1 MRLLNVSTRELHEFF
16 NDPPPYA
23 ILSHTWGKEEV
34 TFEDLGEPKHTLK
47 LGYKIGRPKYTS
59 KLGYKKIDGCCKR
72 AQLSNFE
79 WVWIDTC
86 CIDKSSSAELSET
99 INSMFAWYQRSSICY
114 IYLEDVP
121 PADSSDHK
129 AQGSAFRSS
138 RWFTRGW
145 TLQELLASK
154 RRQIFDSTWQR
165 IYLDSDARPNH
176 HGPVIGPASPP
187 SENEDILLSEITGI
201 PKQCLRGNN
210 SEPFDDTVSRTPLS
224 KFSVSERMSWA
235 SRRSTTRVEDMAYCL
250 LGIFE
255 VNMPLLYGEGGRA
268 FFRLQE
274 EIIRKTPDETIFCW
288 DHGHCQENS
297 KGKPTAALALSPAEF
312 TNGGELYE
320 SSTAANSTM
329 FVAQR
334 SLLSWFPKS

>member
-1 MRLLNVSTRELHEFF
+1 MRLLHVSTRELHEFSS
-16 NDPPPYA
+16 DPPPYA

-34 TFEDLGEPKHTLK
+34 TFEDLGKPNH
-47 LGYKIGRPKYTS
+47 TS
-59 KLGYKKIDGCCKR
+59 KLGYQKIDGCCKQ
-72 AQLSNFE
+72 AQLSSFE

-99 INSMFAWYQRSSICY
+99 INSMFVWYERSSMCY

-121 PADSSDHK
+121 PADPDDHK

-165 IYLDSDARPNH
+165 IYLDSDERP
-176 HGPVIGPASPP
+176 GQAEV
-187 SENEDILLSEITGI
+187 ELLSEITGI
-201 PKQCLRGNN
+201 PRHCLRGNI
-210 SEPFDDTVSRTPLS
+210 SEPLS
-224 KFSVSERMSWA
+224 HYSVSERMSWA

-288 DHGHCQENS
+288 DHGHCQGENS
-297 KGKPTAALALSPAEF
+297 KGKPTAALALSPADF

-320 SSTAANSTM
+320 RSTVGNNSSLNNVTKLPNAW
-329 FVAQR
+329 R
-334 SLLSWFPKS
+334 SILLFQTKAF